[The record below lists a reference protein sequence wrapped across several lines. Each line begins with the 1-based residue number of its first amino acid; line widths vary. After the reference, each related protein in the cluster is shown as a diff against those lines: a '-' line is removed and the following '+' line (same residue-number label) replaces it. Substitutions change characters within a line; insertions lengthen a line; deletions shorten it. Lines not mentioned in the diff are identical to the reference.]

1 MQVTPPAP
9 GVAGREVGVIARTW
23 RGRTRAIDRPR
34 YVEYLER
41 TGCRDLRATPGNR
54 GVFVLCRT
62 VGDVAEF
69 LLVSLWD
76 SHEAIG
82 RFAGPDPEVARY
94 YPEDSQ
100 FLLEMEPR
108 VTHFDVVAGA
118 GG

>member
-1 MQVTPPAP
+1 MQVIRVKLGETSK
-9 GVAGREVGVIARTW
+9 EVSVIARTW
-23 RGRTRAIDRPR
+23 RGRTRAADRTR

-41 TGCRDLRATPGNR
+41 TGCRDLRATPGNT

-82 RFAGPDPEVARY
+82 QFAGPDPEVARY

-100 FLLEMEPR
+100 FLLEMEPH
-108 VTHFDVVAGA
+108 VSHFDVVAGA